1 LKEEDNREDT
11 EREERS
17 VHIIKGSEKSS
28 RPKPMT
34 MN

>member
-17 VHIIKGSEKSS
+17 VHIIIGSEKSG
-28 RPKPMT
+28 RLKPVT
-34 MN
+34 MK